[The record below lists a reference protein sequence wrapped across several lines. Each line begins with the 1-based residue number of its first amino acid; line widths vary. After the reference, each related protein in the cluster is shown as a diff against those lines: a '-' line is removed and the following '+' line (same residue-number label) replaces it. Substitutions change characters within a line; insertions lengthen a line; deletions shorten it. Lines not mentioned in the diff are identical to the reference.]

1 MVRTLAGIFNETI
14 TLLPLFGYEMI
25 IANSPL
31 RASLAIYLTIIPWA
45 RVGYEIIIANSALL
59 IDSQRKNT
67 QVLAVFVDHG
77 MAHNPWCLSQS
88 KLLNCIIQWSSF

>member
-1 MVRTLAGIFNETI
+1 MVRTRFFFLYFIFYILAGIFNKTV

-59 IDSQRKNT
+59 IDSQRG
-67 QVLAVFVDHG
+67 A
-77 MAHNPWCLSQS
+77 
-88 KLLNCIIQWSSF
+88 

>member
-1 MVRTLAGIFNETI
+1 MVRTRSFLYLIFYILAGIFNKTI

-31 RASLAIYLTIIPWA
+31 CASLAIYLTIIPWA

-59 IDSQRKNT
+59 IDSQRG
-67 QVLAVFVDHG
+67 A
-77 MAHNPWCLSQS
+77 
-88 KLLNCIIQWSSF
+88 

>member
-1 MVRTLAGIFNETI
+1 MVRTRSFLYLIFYILAGIFNKTI
-14 TLLPLFGYEMI
+14 TLLPLFGCEMI

-59 IDSQRKNT
+59 IDSQRG
-67 QVLAVFVDHG
+67 A
-77 MAHNPWCLSQS
+77 
-88 KLLNCIIQWSSF
+88 